1 MHDNIYIESIFHT
14 VRNADFFSLFFFS
27 CGCSGRFVVCFLSL
41 YVSVGILF
49 YGFLQGFMATRK
61 DDGLLWIWFCVQA
74 CFAVFLFT
82 VIATAVKEDVMKGS
96 DVENPLAE
104 TESKQE

>member
-1 MHDNIYIESIFHT
+1 
-14 VRNADFFSLFFFS
+14 
-27 CGCSGRFVVCFLSL
+27 
-41 YVSVGILF
+41 
-49 YGFLQGFMATRK
+49 MATRK